1 MKLLK
6 WSQWKTAAL
15 AFVLLLSI
23 MLTGGTLAYF
33 TDSREDISV
42 FTAGNVYITLTEAEV
57 KADAVGNLVEDPS
70 KDRIEGAELGA
81 EETIKDY
88 GKIYPGQT
96 IYKDPTI
103 TNTGDNGAWIA
114 AKVVVSDGR
123 GDIHKLMGYYG
134 VDFIDIEVL
143 LHGGLLDE
151 YIHVGAWNGIQ
162 NVCHNDNYAMVQVAD
177 RANGVYEFY
186 FFMLKATQKGDEI
199 VLFDTMSIVPEWDNA
214 QMCEL
219 VDLKI
224 KVQAFA
230 VQTFGFESCFDAMK
244 GAFATHFEKC
254 VANP

>member
-1 MKLLK
+1 MKIFK

-33 TDSREDISV
+33 TDSREETSV

-70 KDRIEGAELGA
+70 KDRMQGAELGA
-81 EETIKDY
+81 EEAIKDY

-103 TNTGDNGAWIA
+103 TNTGDDGAWIA
-114 AKVVVSDGR
+114 AKVVITDGR

-134 VDFIDIEVL
+134 VDAIDIEVL
-143 LHGGLLDE
+143 LQGGLLDE
-151 YIHVGAWNGIQ
+151 YIHVGVWNGIQ
-162 NVCHNDNYAMVQVAD
+162 KVCHNDNYAMVQVAD

-186 FFMLKATQKGDEI
+186 FFMLKAAQKGDEI
-199 VLFDTMSIVPEWDNA
+199 VLFDTMSIEPEWDNA
-214 QMCEL
+214 QMREL

-254 VANP
+254 VSNP

>member
-57 KADAVGNLVEDPS
+57 QADAVGNLVEDPS